1 MERHLQQLLFVANT
15 LQLLPVFRFGGKRR
29 RVGKCLQQRDGT
41 RRPDLHTHGQRYRNV
56 RCAVCTSSSG
66 NADSDAYRD
75 CHSYSDRDRNRHGHS
90 DCDRDR
96 NRHGHSDCD
105 RDRNRNA
112 NCDCN
117 ADCDAHLNRN
127 AHCDGYS
134 YSDRNRHNNG
144 DANRDAHCDAD
155 RRGVS
160 CTDAVPSRANM
171 VVGITLGRA
180 VTDGTP

>member
-75 CHSYSDRDRNRHGHS
+75 CHSYSDRDRNRDGYS
-90 DCDRDR
+90 Y
-96 NRHGHSDCD
+96 S
-105 RDRNRNA
+105 DRNRNRNC
-112 NCDCN
+112 NCDGN
-117 ADCDAHLNRN
+117 GDRYRN
-127 AHCDGYS
+127 GHCDGYS
-134 YSDRNRHNNG
+134 YGDRNRHNNG

-160 CTDAVPSRANM
+160 RTDAAPSRANM